1 MIGILDYEMG
11 NIGSIVNMLRFL
23 NHQSVTVNNSKE
35 LHRVD
40 KLILPGV
47 GRFDKAMEKIS
58 KTPEMIDTL
67 NYLALEKKIPILGVC
82 LGMQLLT
89 DYSEEGGVEGLGWI
103 NGKTHKFPIV
113 DNTKIPHMGWNK
125 SSPLIENPLT
135 KNLDEGARYYF
146 VHSYFVKA
154 EKESSRMMLTN
165 YGIEFDSGI
174 INDEGNIYGVQFH
187 PEKSHRFGMEIYRNF
202 IEI

>member
-1 MIGILDYEMG
+1 
-11 NIGSIVNMLRFL
+11 
-23 NHQSVTVNNSKE
+23 
-35 LHRVD
+35 
-40 KLILPGV
+40 
-47 GRFDKAMEKIS
+47 
-58 KTPEMIDTL
+58 
-67 NYLALEKKIPILGVC
+67 
-82 LGMQLLT
+82 MQLLT